1 MLAVAIALV
10 WTALYISF
18 TVPGNTFIAGVQ
30 GRYYRP
36 LLYLGFI
43 IFENKLLLVNISD
56 KKINITVLALAGII
70 TSVTTIEM
78 FGQFCM

>member
-1 MLAVAIALV
+1 MAAAIALI

-36 LLYLGFI
+36 LLYLGFVI
-43 IFENKLLLVNISD
+43 LENKLFTVNVSAH
-56 KKINITVLALAGII
+56 KVNATTLGLAGGVI
-70 TSVTTIEM
+70 SVTVIEM
-78 FGQFCM
+78 FCQFCM